1 MFVIFFYSALFPY
14 GFFFGFVILL
24 IQYYMDKFCLVRLWR
39 PTPKIGSDLANFSRR
54 IFFPLTLVFFAII
67 SSFVWAQYPFD
78 NLCDPTTLEE
88 PTSYTDVI
96 DLNQTLVDE
105 TGEVTVSTK
114 MISCNQAWR

>member
-78 NLCDPTTLEE
+78 NLCNPTDIEE
-88 PTSYTDVI
+88 KTYTDVI
-96 DLNQTLVDE
+96 ALNQTLV
-105 TGEVTVSTK
+105 GEVTVSTE
-114 MISCNQAWR
+114 MISCNQNWR